1 MAQLNFLHICSDAF
15 LTEGSRALNVIGIFD
30 QIRTQKFPALI
41 PSFATVAH
49 ITGMEGAHKLKLVI
63 KHESQS
69 VAEVASEFSGSNH
82 QWISHYA
89 GMSFAKEGEYLFEIH
104 VDDELIG
111 TKRLNIK
118 QV

>member
-1 MAQLNFLHICSDAF
+1 MAQLDFLHICNDAF
-15 LTEGSRALNVIGIFD
+15 ITEGSKALNVIGIFD
-30 QIRTQKFPALI
+30 QVHAQKFPALI

-49 ITGMEGAHKLKLVI
+49 ITAMEGTHKLALII
-63 KHESQS
+63 KHEGQS

-89 GMSFAKEGEYLFEIH
+89 GMSFAVPGEYLFEIR

>member
-1 MAQLNFLHICSDAF
+1 MAQLNFFHICGDAF

-30 QIRTQKFPALI
+30 QVHAQKFPALI

-49 ITGMEGAHKLKLVI
+49 VTAMEGVHKLKLII
-63 KHESQS
+63 KHEGNS
-69 VAEVASEFSGSNH
+69 VAEIASEFTGSNH

-89 GMSFAKEGEYLFEIH
+89 GMSFPVAGEYLFEIR

-111 TKRLNIK
+111 TKRLEIK